1 MEVEANLSLSNAILK
16 NDASAKTQDGKAKPT
31 KCNVLK
37 SIQSAIQKISES
49 PNAGHVTWKLDTESL
64 AHKQHKSHPE
74 AAYFILIAT
83 VSKAIMIWEHV
94 RVEVYFEPHHGE
106 IPEHLL
112 ETVQLGDSYGSL
124 QIRLTCTDRL
134 NRGRTVQSDVGWPS
148 GPPGEGEGGSG
159 KANGPRLQ
167 RLPSSVAPEA
177 KIDYVAVKAV
187 LSDINGGHQISL
199 FELESQYYNPNF
211 EEHLFFAVPCII
223 VGEVHGAG
231 GTRSSLL
238 ATVGGAVNTLLGGKL
253 NQSSSIRSTVTADTN
268 KKKGDQAQDE
278 YKGEE
283 YDGLVGGRHE
293 LEGFEAVGSPH
304 RQEGAT
310 DRQNGS
316 EGKGDGRKT
325 SSGR

>member
-134 NRGRTVQSDVGWPS
+134 NRGRTVQSDVGWPI

-167 RLPSSVAPEA
+167 RLPSSVAP
-177 KIDYVAVKAV
+177 
-187 LSDINGGHQISL
+187 
-199 FELESQYYNPNF
+199 
-211 EEHLFFAVPCII
+211 
-223 VGEVHGAG
+223 
-231 GTRSSLL
+231 
-238 ATVGGAVNTLLGGKL
+238 
-253 NQSSSIRSTVTADTN
+253 
-268 KKKGDQAQDE
+268 
-278 YKGEE
+278 
-283 YDGLVGGRHE
+283 
-293 LEGFEAVGSPH
+293 
-304 RQEGAT
+304 
-310 DRQNGS
+310 
-316 EGKGDGRKT
+316 
-325 SSGR
+325 